1 MQMVVNNNLS
11 YGRGYV
17 YNIQYHIVWCTK
29 YRKPVLINETEQ
41 SLKESLQ
48 QTAETIKINIVEMEC
63 MPDHIHLL
71 VECSPQ
77 HFIPDMIKVLKG
89 NSARAIFIANPDLKK
104 QLWGGHLWNPSY
116 FIATV
121 SDNTRK
127 QIQNTLHL
135 KKQETDERGLRSEN
149 HFQLCCGNQKAE
161 NVRQYYKDLSRSRFF
176 LDWLF

>member
-1 MQMVVNNNLS
+1 MQIFVNNNLS

-29 YRKPVLINETEQ
+29 HRKPVLINETEQ

-63 MPDHIHLL
+63 MPDYIHLL

-121 SDNTRK
+121 SDSTRK
-127 QIQNTLHL
+127 QV
-135 KKQETDERGLRSEN
+135 QEYIAS
-149 HFQLCCGNQKAE
+149 QKTR
-161 NVRQYYKDLSRSRFF
+161 N
-176 LDWLF
+176 

>member
-1 MQMVVNNNLS
+1 MICNLTYGIIIMVILCKCSSIITCHMVE
-11 YGRGYV
+11 V
-17 YNIQYHIVWCTK
+17 MFTIFNIILCGV
-29 YRKPVLINETEQ
+29 Q

-63 MPDHIHLL
+63 MPDYIHLL

-127 QIQNTLHL
+127 QV
-135 KKQETDERGLRSEN
+135 QEYIAS
-149 HFQLCCGNQKAE
+149 QKTR
-161 NVRQYYKDLSRSRFF
+161 N
-176 LDWLF
+176 

>member
-1 MQMVVNNNLS
+1 MFVNNNLS

-41 SLKESLQ
+41 SLK
-48 QTAETIKINIVEMEC
+48 
-63 MPDHIHLL
+63 
-71 VECSPQ
+71 
-77 HFIPDMIKVLKG
+77 VLKG

-104 QLWGGHLWNPSY
+104 QLLGGHLWNPSY

-127 QIQNTLHL
+127 QV
-135 KKQETDERGLRSEN
+135 QEYIAS
-149 HFQLCCGNQKAE
+149 QKIR
-161 NVRQYYKDLSRSRFF
+161 N
-176 LDWLF
+176 

>member
-1 MQMVVNNNLS
+1 MTNAELKAIVQREEYDFLRTNKHLGSNILFLTLSGSHAYGTNVEGSDIDIRGVAGSPEILGFNHFEQAIDNRTDTVIYAVNKFVGLLAQGN
-11 YGRGYV
+11 
-17 YNIQYHIVWCTK
+17 
-29 YRKPVLINETEQ
+29 
-41 SLKESLQ
+41 
-48 QTAETIKINIVEMEC
+48 EC

-127 QIQNTLHL
+127 QIQ
-135 KKQETDERGLRSEN
+135 EYIAS
-149 HFQLCCGNQKAE
+149 QKTR
-161 NVRQYYKDLSRSRFF
+161 N
-176 LDWLF
+176 